1 MDLRQP
7 LKTDSSDLAILRQAL
22 ASVGAVAWQWDLDG
36 NRFTCSQL
44 LAEEMGLSVA
54 GEPFNLLQRVSDED
68 IHTLFGLAQRAFEGN
83 DTFEAVVHIELHNQP
98 HPFRLIGSR
107 VHRTIDNRRQLAGI
121 LLAGVDTG
129 FLLNS
134 IVNNSSILV
143 YVKDLAG
150 HYLFANRQY
159 ANLSGVS
166 EQSILGKTDL
176 ELFDYAIAEQL
187 QRFESWVAESG
198 DSVQLE
204 EQLPFKGHDSTYL
217 ASRFPI
223 RNSQGEVY
231 ALGGVFTDITLNKSF
246 ETTIELQRQQLR
258 QVIDALPA
266 QIWQLNQWGE
276 ICELN
281 ENAAQALGLAVE
293 AAKGQTVLE
302 ALPWWDD
309 PAERHRE
316 ILHVIRTGK
325 PMLGSLESF
334 EKDGHTYWLSVDKI
348 PMVNTEGDTEQLLLV
363 ASDISEIKRNEQ
375 MLAQSI
381 KEAKHAQLALQRSEA
396 RYRNFIENSHEGIF
410 NYQIVPPVAIN
421 IPPEQQVQHILRGM
435 LVQECNDEYA
445 RHIGFGRASAIEGK
459 FFKEL
464 INVDIV
470 TELIETFVGNNY
482 RVARY
487 ELQGLARGNDELW
500 LSTSVEGIIEEGL
513 LVGCWGTQRNI
524 TERKKYLEELEYQAT
539 HDSLTLL
546 PNRKKLYIEAE
557 KAIECRLPDK
567 SLALMLID
575 LDRFK
580 EINDTLGHHMGDRLL
595 KQLGPRLEA
604 EIAEYEGLVARLGG
618 DEFAVMLTDLNEEQ
632 ALDQAAQ
639 ILNAINQT
647 FDLNG
652 FKADISASIGISFC
666 PKHGDDVGTLMRY
679 ADVAMYRAKTESLGT
694 LEYSAE
700 YDKHSPKRLTLMTD
714 LGRAI
719 RQDQLHLHFQPKLD
733 LLGECIC
740 GFEALLRWTHP
751 EHGMIPPGEFI
762 HLAES
767 TELIH
772 PLTLWVLDAAVAQ
785 CRRWRDQGLDVVVS
799 VNLSTRNLLDE
810 QIVDHVRNALTRY
823 GVPAAALELEITES
837 SIMADPKR
845 ALMALQA
852 VSSLGVYLSIDD
864 FGTGYSSLA
873 YLKRLPVNAL
883 KIDYSFVIDMLA
895 DEQDAIIVNST
906 INLAHNLGLNVVAE
920 GVEGPEVL
928 QRLTDMG
935 CDQVQGY
942 HIGRPMDDAQIANW
956 LTLAPFNVKRL

>member
-1 MDLRQP
+1 LELRQP
-7 LKTDSSDLAILRQAL
+7 LRKENSDLAILRQAL
-22 ASVGAVAWQWDLDG
+22 TSVGAVAWHWDLDG
-36 NRFTCSQL
+36 NRFTCSQP
-44 LAEEMGLSVA
+44 LAEEMGLSVD
-54 GEPFNLLQRVSDED
+54 GEPFNLLQRVSGED
-68 IHTLFGLAQRAFEGN
+68 IHTLPQLAQRAFEGN
-83 DTFEAVVHIELHNQP
+83 DTFEAVVHIDLHNEPQ
-98 HPFRLIGSR
+98 PFRLIGSR
-107 VHRTIDNRRQLAGI
+107 VHQPVGKQRQLAGI

-166 EQSILGKTDL
+166 EQGILGKTDR
-176 ELFDYAIAEQL
+176 ELFDRGIAEQL

-198 DSVQLE
+198 ESVQLE
-204 EQLPFKGHDSTYL
+204 EQLPFKQHDRTYL

-246 ETTIELQRQQLR
+246 ESTIELQRQQLR

-281 ENAAQALGLAVE
+281 ENAAQALGISVE

-325 PMLGSLESF
+325 PMLGSMETY
-334 EKDGHTYWLSVDKI
+334 EKEGQTYWLSVDKI
-348 PMVNTEGDTEQLLLV
+348 PMVNAEGETGQLLLV
-363 ASDISEIKRNEQ
+363 ASDVSDIKRHEE

-381 KEAKHAQLALQRSEA
+381 KEAQQAQRALRQSEA
-396 RYRNFIENSHEGIF
+396 RYRNFIENSHEGIY
-410 NYQIVPPVAIN
+410 NCQIVPPLDIGL
-421 IPPEQQVQHILRGM
+421 PREQQINHILQGI
-435 LVQECNDEYA
+435 LVQECNDEFA
-445 RHIGFGRASAIEGK
+445 RQNGFEKAAEMEGK
-459 FFKEL
+459 FLKEL
-464 INVDIV
+464 IDANAMVEMI
-470 TELIETFVGNNY
+470 GNFAGDDY
-482 RVARY
+482 RLARY
-487 ELQGLARGNDELW
+487 ELQGRSLGKDELW
-500 LSTSVEGIIEEGL
+500 LSASVEGIVEDGL

-557 KAIECRLPDK
+557 KSIKRRQPDK

-604 EIAEYEGLVARLGG
+604 EIAKYEGMVARLGG
-618 DEFAVMLTDLNEEQ
+618 DEFAVMLT
-632 ALDQAAQ
+632 ALDEAEALERAVH

-647 FDLNG
+647 FDLVD

-700 YDKHSPKRLTLMTD
+700 FDKHSPKRLTLMSD

-719 RQDQLHLHFQPKLD
+719 RSDQLHLHFQPKLD
-733 LLGECIC
+733 LIGGCIC

-751 EHGMIPPGEFI
+751 KHGTIPPGEFV

-785 CRRWRDQGLDVVVS
+785 CRRWRDQGLDLVVS

-810 QIVDHVRNALTRY
+810 QIANHVHDALTRH
-823 GVPAAALELEITES
+823 GVPATALELEITES

-845 ALMALQA
+845 ALAALEA
-852 VSSLGVYLSIDD
+852 VSALGVFLSIDD

-883 KIDYSFVIDMLA
+883 KIDYSFVVDMLN

-920 GVEGPEVL
+920 GVEGTQVL
-928 QRLTDMG
+928 QRLTEMG

-942 HIGRPMDDAQIANW
+942 HLGRPMDATQLLDW
-956 LTLAPFNVKRL
+956 LALSPFQVKRI